1 MSNKLNHVSGDF
13 VAEFSKIMED
23 LQQDQ
28 KKIDDEYA
36 IKIRKIVE
44 METAR
49 LEEVVPLPFE
59 PGTQVRTHDG
69 VIGKVL
75 ACPVEIDVLQDEVYI
90 GIQYG
95 PGKYFRIEKADDWED
110 VITCEGMIRKVT
122 VEVPASEIEKDWG
135 CDTNIH
141 SYWPDDLEE
150 VS

>member
-1 MSNKLNHVSGDF
+1 MYCSIFHHLVDF
-13 VAEFSKIMED
+13 I
-23 LQQDQ
+23 L
-28 KKIDDEYA
+28 
-36 IKIRKIVE
+36 
-44 METAR
+44 
-49 LEEVVPLPFE
+49 
-59 PGTQVRTHDG
+59 TH
-69 VIGKVL
+69 L
-75 ACPVEIDVLQDEVYI
+75 VEIDVLQDEVYI